1 LKLPSYE
8 DFMYP
13 LLEWAGDGQVYSM
26 KDAYQAMA
34 ARFGLTAEQREQ
46 LTASGTRLVDGRV
59 GWAKTYL
66 VKAGLLESA
75 GRGKIRITERG
86 LSLIKE
92 EPVKGLDKKLLMRY
106 PEFQTFVGKPAPQSV
121 SIMFSPA
128 DPDKKEADPVDELRL
143 QYRLLKRSV
152 MDELLERL
160 RTGTPSF
167 FEKVVVDLMVA
178 MGYGGDVEEAAG
190 VLGRTGDGGVD
201 GVIKEDVLGLDM
213 IYVQAKRWANS
224 VMRPEI
230 QKFAGSLE
238 GMRAKKGVFITT
250 STFSNGAREYVDMIE
265 KKIVLIDGEQL
276 VDYMFRYGL
285 GVSPS
290 ETFVVKRVGEDYFA
304 GSE

>member
-1 LKLPSYE
+1 
-8 DFMYP
+8 
-13 LLEWAGDGQVYSM
+13 
-26 KDAYQAMA
+26 
-34 ARFGLTAEQREQ
+34 
-46 LTASGTRLVDGRV
+46 
-59 GWAKTYL
+59 
-66 VKAGLLESA
+66 
-75 GRGKIRITERG
+75 
-86 LSLIKE
+86 
-92 EPVKGLDKKLLMRY
+92 MRY
-106 PEFQTFVGKPAPQSV
+106 PEFQTFVGKPDMANGPSMVATTAPNE
-121 SIMFSPA
+121 
-128 DPDKKEADPVDELRL
+128 KEADPVDELKRH
-143 QYRLLKRSV
+143 YRLLKQSV

-190 VLGRTGDGGVD
+190 VLGRTGDGGVV

-213 IYVQAKRWANS
+213 IYVQAKRWENS
-224 VMRPEI
+224 VMRPEV
-230 QKFAGSLE
+230 QKYAGSLE

-285 GVSPS
+285 GVSPA
-290 ETFVVKRVGEDYFA
+290 ETFVVKRVDEDYFA